1 MEACLVE
8 VPCKMKMLRSRTSFV
23 LLNLEDVDK
32 DKASIHIWHGVK
44 SSEVT
49 RKTAKFAAE
58 KLKELWVLEE
68 MELFSV
74 VFPVI
79 SPLLHIY
86 YCPVLYNQLSI
97 SVSEL
102 NNDNNDNNSV

>member
-1 MEACLVE
+1 MDGIICRFIYPGLWFSGSYRLYYIKGEIEMEACLVE

-58 KLKELWVLEE
+58 KLKEL
-68 MELFSV
+68 
-74 VFPVI
+74 
-79 SPLLHIY
+79 
-86 YCPVLYNQLSI
+86 
-97 SVSEL
+97 
-102 NNDNNDNNSV
+102 